1 MTLLLILLVCVLTCS
16 GQLCQ
21 KRAVHNWAGRTLS
34 WSQKL
39 RDPWLLSGLLAM
51 GVGLLLW
58 LLVLRRAP
66 LSQAY
71 PMLSLN
77 FVLVAV
83 ASRVWF
89 DEPSRGR
96 DWWGI
101 ACIVLGVTLI
111 GARW

>member
-1 MTLLLILLVCVLTCS
+1 MTLLLIFLVCVLTCI

-21 KRAVHNWAGRTLS
+21 KRAVHNWAGLTLR
-34 WSQKL
+34 WTRKL

-51 GVGLLLW
+51 GAGLLLW
-58 LLVLRRAP
+58 LLVLRVVP
-66 LSQAY
+66 LNRAY

-83 ASRVWF
+83 ASRIWF
-89 DEPSRGR
+89 GEPGRAR

-101 ACIVLGVTLI
+101 ACIVLGVALI
-111 GARW
+111 GARL